1 MKIVVCIK
9 QVPDTTEIKL
19 DPVTGTLI
27 RDGVPSIM
35 NPDDKG
41 GLEFALQ
48 LKDQYGAHVTV
59 ITMGPPQAEAI
70 LREAYAM
77 GVDRAILLSD
87 RKFGGADTLATSNTI
102 AAALRSLEFDLVITG
117 RQAIDGDTAQVGPQV
132 AEKLGL
138 TQITYA
144 EEILEV
150 GKDKITVKR
159 HIDGGVETVEGPLP
173 IVITVNGS
181 AAPCRP
187 RNAKLVQKYKHAKT
201 VTEKQ
206 QGNLDYTDLYDKRDY
221 LNLAE
226 WSVADVNGDLAQCGL
241 SGSPTKVK
249 AIQNIVFQAKESKTI
264 SGSDRDVEDLIVELL
279 ANHTIG

>member
-59 ITMGPPQAEAI
+59 VTMGPPQAEAI
-70 LREAYAM
+70 LREAFAM

-102 AAALRSLEFDLVITG
+102 AAALRGLDYDIVITG
-117 RQAIDGDTAQVGPQV
+117 RQAIDGDTAQVGPQIAEHLDLPQV
-132 AEKLGL
+132 TYVEKLTFDGKKTFTVKKSMEEGYQMVEVDAPCVFTAL
-138 TQITYA
+138 ASGVKPRYMSVRGIVEAYDKPIETWTY
-144 EEILEV
+144 
-150 GKDKITVKR
+150 DNITV
-159 HIDGGVETVEGPLP
+159 D
-173 IVITVNGS
+173 
-181 AAPCRP
+181 
-187 RNAKLVQKYKHAKT
+187 
-201 VTEKQ
+201 
-206 QGNLDYTDLYDKRDY
+206 DKKIG
-221 LNLAE
+221 LN
-226 WSVADVNGDLAQCGL
+226 
-241 SGSPTKVK
+241 GSPTRVFKSFTKGVK
-249 AIQNIVFQAKESKTI
+249 AAGQIYEVEPAEAVDIIINKLKEKFI
-264 SGSDRDVEDLIVELL
+264 I
-279 ANHTIG
+279 

>member
-102 AAALRSLEFDLVITG
+102 AAALRSLEFDLLITG
-117 RQAIDGDTAQVGPQV
+117 RQAIDGDTAQVGPQI
-132 AEKLGL
+132 AEHLDL
-138 TQITYA
+138 PQVTYVESLMVQVDTPCVFTA
-144 EEILEV
+144 LASGVKPRYMSVRGIVEAYNHPIETWTYN
-150 GKDKITVKR
+150 DITV
-159 HIDGGVETVEGPLP
+159 DD
-173 IVITVNGS
+173 
-181 AAPCRP
+181 
-187 RNAKLVQKYKHAKT
+187 QKI
-201 VTEKQ
+201 
-206 QGNLDYTDLYDKRDY
+206 G
-221 LNLAE
+221 LN
-226 WSVADVNGDLAQCGL
+226 
-241 SGSPTKVK
+241 GSPTRVFKSFTKGVK
-249 AIQNIVFQAKESKTI
+249 AAGQIYEVDPAEAVDIIISKLKEKFI
-264 SGSDRDVEDLIVELL
+264 I
-279 ANHTIG
+279 